1 MSQME
6 ILEITDQDI
15 RRAEALFFPEGASFA
30 DQDNER
36 YAFIKCLDK
45 SIHLQAC
52 PGSGKTTALLAKL
65 YLLSEKMP
73 FENNRGICCL
83 THTNVA
89 IDIIKK
95 RLGDKADRLFHYPN
109 FFGTIQSFVD
119 RYLAI
124 PAFIKFFG
132 YRPKYVNDEIVEA
145 KLSQFKGELDRDGWI
160 RLQMKNKGR
169 QNSVEFVINEIHL
182 SLEENNKI
190 ILKGK
195 NRQILLKDE
204 KSPAYK
210 LIEKIRIENILKQG
224 YLTYED
230 AYSLADVYIRDY
242 SEMLRSAFSSRFKFV
257 FVDEAQDT
265 SETQVYIIER
275 LFDDSVIIQW
285 IGDANQAILN
295 ESSDMTVGW
304 KPQKSSKY
312 ELLEVKDSRRI
323 SQPIAN
329 LVKTVAVH
337 PYDELKGTNIYIKPI
352 IILYRTENITK
363 VLERFVEIVSE
374 RKLDK
379 VARETGNPIKAV
391 GWVGK
396 SAAKLSIKSYFPE
409 YNKVTTI
416 KRKRYFKNLYTM
428 LCFAPSMSP
437 KEFMDSYLD
446 CILEVLYLSGIKNGE
461 KYHSRTSFIRLL
473 KDKDEKFL
481 LKIQSKLADWYVE
494 IRNNKLN
501 NNDVDGF
508 NSLFNRVESY
518 LLRFL
523 TNQLKLEI
531 NQQSRTYLSQKIVNG
546 ISPQQVRNKNI
557 YRSSKYINIEVEVGT
572 VHSVKGETHTATLYL
587 ETMYHGKTCC
597 EYLIDQITGR
607 QSKGNGVYKSQA
619 LRIAHVAFSRP
630 THLLCIAFD
639 KANNCEDELKKSNI
653 FEVISL

>member
-1 MSQME
+1 ME

-15 RRAEALFFPEGASFA
+15 RRAEALFFPEGGSFA
-30 DQDNER
+30 DQNNER
-36 YAFIKCLDK
+36 YRFIKYLDR
-45 SIHLQAC
+45 SIRLQAC

-124 PAFIKFFG
+124 PAFIRIFG
-132 YRPKYVNDEIVEA
+132 PRPKYVNDEIVES
-145 KLSQFKGELDRDGWI
+145 KLSRFKRELDGNGWI
-160 RLQMKNKGR
+160 RLQMGKKG
-169 QNSVEFVINEIHL
+169 QENSVEFVINEIKL
-182 SLEENNKI
+182 SFDDNNKI
-190 ILKGK
+190 IFKGK
-195 NRQILLKDE
+195 NGKNLLKDE
-204 KSPAYK
+204 KSTAYAIIK
-210 LIEKIRIENILKQG
+210 EIRVEKILKEG
-224 YLTYED
+224 YLTYDD
-230 AYSLADVYIRDY
+230 AYSLANAYIRDY

-265 SETQVYIIER
+265 LKTQVDIIKS
-275 LFDDSVIIQW
+275 LFDHSVIIQW
-285 IGDANQAILN
+285 IGDVNQAIFN
-295 ESSDMTVGW
+295 DSDDMAEVW
-304 KPQKSSKY
+304 KPQKISK
-312 ELLEVKDSRRI
+312 LEVKDSRRI
-323 SQPIAN
+323 SQPIAD
-329 LVKTVAVH
+329 LVKTVAVD
-337 PYDELKGTNIYIKPI
+337 PYDELRGTNVDIKPI
-352 IILYRTENITK
+352 IILYNAQNITN

-374 RKLDK
+374 RNLDK
-379 VARETGNPIKAV
+379 VATESGNPIKAV

-396 SAAKLSIKSYFPE
+396 SGSKLSIKNYFPE
-409 YNKVTTI
+409 YNKLTTI
-416 KRKRYFKNLYTM
+416 KRKPYFKNLYTM
-428 LCFAPSMSP
+428 LCYAPSLSP

-461 KYHSRTSFIRLL
+461 KYHSKSSFVRLL

-481 LKIQSKLADWYVE
+481 LKFRSKLAKWYVE

-501 NNDVDGF
+501 NNDMDGVNKIF
-508 NSLFNRVESY
+508 KCISSFSLD
-518 LLRFL
+518 LLA
-523 TNQLKLEI
+523 NQLRLEI

-557 YRSSKYINIEVEVGT
+557 YRSGKYSNIEVEVGT

-587 ETMYHGKTCC
+587 ETMYYGKRCC
-597 EYLIDQITGR
+597 EYLIDKMIGGQNKKI
-607 QSKGNGVYKSQA
+607 GVHESRA
-619 LRIAHVAFSRP
+619 LRIAYVAFSRP

-639 KANNCEDELKKSNI
+639 KANNCEDKLRRSNKI
-653 FEVISL
+653 EVINLQ

>member
-1 MSQME
+1 MSLME

-15 RRAEALFFPEGASFA
+15 RRAEALFFPEGGTFA
-30 DQDNER
+30 DQNNER
-36 YAFIKCLDK
+36 YRFIKCLDR
-45 SIHLQAC
+45 SICLQAC

-124 PAFIKFFG
+124 PAFIRIFG
-132 YRPKYVNDEIVEA
+132 HRPKYVNDEIVED
-145 KLSQFKGELDRDGWI
+145 KLRPFKRELDRDRWI

-169 QNSVEFVINEIHL
+169 QNSVEFVINEIKL
-182 SLEENNKI
+182 SFDDNNKI
-190 ILKGK
+190 IFKGK
-195 NRQILLKDE
+195 NGKNLLKDE
-204 KSPAYK
+204 KSTAYAIIK
-210 LIEKIRIENILKQG
+210 EIRVEKILKEG
-224 YLTYED
+224 YLTYDD
-230 AYSLADVYIRDY
+230 AYSLANAYIRDY

-265 SETQVYIIER
+265 LKTQVDIIKS
-275 LFDDSVIIQW
+275 LFDHSVIIQW
-285 IGDANQAILN
+285 IGDVNQAIFN
-295 ESSDMTVGW
+295 DSDDMAEVW
-304 KPQKSSKY
+304 KPQKISK
-312 ELLEVKDSRRI
+312 LEVKDSRRI
-323 SQPIAN
+323 SQPIAD
-329 LVKTVAVH
+329 LVKTVAVD
-337 PYDELKGTNIYIKPI
+337 PYDELRGTNVDIKPI
-352 IILYRTENITK
+352 IILYNAQNITN

-374 RKLDK
+374 RNLDK
-379 VARETGNPIKAV
+379 VATESGNPIKAV

-396 SAAKLSIKSYFPE
+396 SGSKLSIKNYFPE
-409 YNKVTTI
+409 YNKLTTI
-416 KRKRYFKNLYTM
+416 KRKPYFKNLYTM
-428 LCFAPSMSP
+428 LCYAPSLSP

-461 KYHSRTSFIRLL
+461 KYHSKSSFVRLL

-481 LKIQSKLADWYVE
+481 LKFRSKLAKWYVE

-501 NNDVDGF
+501 NNDMDGVNKIF
-508 NSLFNRVESY
+508 KCISSFSLD
-518 LLRFL
+518 LLA
-523 TNQLKLEI
+523 NQLRLEI

-557 YRSSKYINIEVEVGT
+557 YRSGKYSNIEVEVGT

-587 ETMYHGKTCC
+587 ETMYYGKRCC
-597 EYLIDQITGR
+597 EYLIDKMIGGQNKKI
-607 QSKGNGVYKSQA
+607 GVHESRA
-619 LRIAHVAFSRP
+619 LRIAYVAFSRP

-639 KANNCEDELKKSNI
+639 KANNCEDKLRRSNKI
-653 FEVISL
+653 EVINLQ

>member
-1 MSQME
+1 MSLME

-15 RRAEALFFPEGASFA
+15 RRAEALFFPEGGSFA
-30 DQDNER
+30 DQNNER
-36 YAFIKCLDK
+36 YRFIKYLDR
-45 SIHLQAC
+45 SIRLQAC

-124 PAFIKFFG
+124 PAFIRIFG
-132 YRPKYVNDEIVEA
+132 HRPKYVNDEIVED
-145 KLSQFKGELDRDGWI
+145 KLRPFKRELDRDRWI

-169 QNSVEFVINEIHL
+169 QNSVEFVINEIKL
-182 SLEENNKI
+182 SFDDNNKI
-190 ILKGK
+190 IFKGK
-195 NRQILLKDE
+195 NGKNLLKDE
-204 KSPAYK
+204 KSTAYAIIK
-210 LIEKIRIENILKQG
+210 EIRVEKILKEG
-224 YLTYED
+224 YLTYDD
-230 AYSLADVYIRDY
+230 AYSLANAYIRDY

-265 SETQVYIIER
+265 LKTQVDIIKS
-275 LFDDSVIIQW
+275 LFDHSVIIQW
-285 IGDANQAILN
+285 IGDVNQAIFN
-295 ESSDMTVGW
+295 DSDDMAEVW
-304 KPQKSSKY
+304 KPQKISK
-312 ELLEVKDSRRI
+312 LEVKDSRRI
-323 SQPIAN
+323 SQPIAD
-329 LVKTVAVH
+329 LVKTVAVD
-337 PYDELKGTNIYIKPI
+337 PYDELRGTNVDIKPI
-352 IILYRTENITK
+352 IILYNAQNITN

-374 RKLDK
+374 RNLDK
-379 VARETGNPIKAV
+379 VATESGNPIKAV

-396 SAAKLSIKSYFPE
+396 SGSKLSIKNYFPE
-409 YNKVTTI
+409 YNKLTTI
-416 KRKRYFKNLYTM
+416 KRKPYFKNLYTM
-428 LCFAPSMSP
+428 LCYAPSLSP

-446 CILEVLYLSGIKNGE
+446 CILEALYLSGIKNGE
-461 KYHSRTSFIRLL
+461 KYHSKSSFVRLL

-481 LKIQSKLADWYVE
+481 LKFRSKLAKWYVE

-501 NNDVDGF
+501 NNDMDGVNKIF
-508 NSLFNRVESY
+508 KCISSFSLD
-518 LLRFL
+518 LLA
-523 TNQLKLEI
+523 NQLRLEI

-557 YRSSKYINIEVEVGT
+557 YRSGKYSNIEVEVGT

-587 ETMYHGKTCC
+587 ETMYYGKRCC
-597 EYLIDQITGR
+597 EYLIDKMIGGQNKKI
-607 QSKGNGVYKSQA
+607 GVHESRA
-619 LRIAHVAFSRP
+619 LRIAYVAFSRP

-639 KANNCEDELKKSNI
+639 KANNCEDKLRRSNK
-653 FEVISL
+653 FEVINLQ

>member
-1 MSQME
+1 ME

-15 RRAEALFFPEGASFA
+15 RRAESLFFPEGGSFA

-45 SIHLQAC
+45 SIHLRAC

-145 KLSQFKGELDRDGWI
+145 KLGQFKRELDGNRWIGWKTQK
-160 RLQMKNKGR
+160 RR
-169 QNSVEFVINEIHL
+169 PQNSVEFLTYCVKL
-182 SLEENNKI
+182 SFEKNGKI
-190 ILKGK
+190 IFKGT
-195 NRQILLKDE
+195 NRKILLRDE
-204 KSPAYK
+204 KAASYK
-210 LIEKIRIENILKQG
+210 VLMSIRIENILKQG
-224 YLTYED
+224 YLTYDD
-230 AYSLADVYIRDY
+230 AYSLADAYIRDY

-265 SETQVYIIER
+265 SKTQVSIIEN
-275 LFDDSVIIQW
+275 LFGDSVIIQW

-295 ESSDMTVGW
+295 DSSDMTFGW
-304 KPQKSSKY
+304 KPEKNSKY
-312 ELLEVKDSRRI
+312 ELLEIKDSRRI
-323 SQPIAN
+323 SQPIAD
-329 LVKTVAVH
+329 LIKRVAVH
-337 PYDELKGTNIYIKPI
+337 PYNDLKGTELDIKPL
-352 IILYRTENITK
+352 IILYSAENITK

-374 RKLDK
+374 RNLDK

-396 SAAKLSIKSYFPE
+396 NGEKLSIKSYFPE

-416 KRKRYFKNLYTM
+416 KRKPYFKNLYTM

-437 KEFMDSYLD
+437 KEFKDSFFD
-446 CILEVLYLSGIKNGE
+446 CILEVLYLSGIKNGG
-461 KYHSRTSFIRLL
+461 KYHSKSSFVRLL
-473 KDKDEKFL
+473 KDKDEKSL
-481 LKIQSKLADWYVE
+481 LKFQSELAKWYVE

-508 NSLFNRVESY
+508 NSLFNRIESY
-518 LLRFL
+518 LLGFL

-531 NQQSRTYLSQKIVNG
+531 NQQSRTYLSQDIVNG
-546 ISPQQVRNKNI
+546 ISPRQVRNKNI

-587 ETMYHGKTCC
+587 ETMYQGKTCY
-597 EYLIDQITGR
+597 EYLIDQIMGR
-607 QSKGNGVYKSQA
+607 QSKENGRYKSQA
-619 LRIAHVAFSRP
+619 LRIAYVAFSRP
-630 THLLCIAFD
+630 THLLCLAFD
-639 KANNCEDELKKSNI
+639 KANNCEDELRESNK
-653 FEVISL
+653 FEVINL

>member
-6 ILEITDQDI
+6 ILELTDQDI
-15 RRAEALFFPEGASFA
+15 RRAESLFFPEGGSFA
-30 DQDNER
+30 DQNNER
-36 YAFIKCLDK
+36 YRFIKCLDK
-45 SIHLQAC
+45 SIHLRAC

-95 RLGDKADRLFHYPN
+95 RLGDKADRLFRYPN

-119 RYLAI
+119 RYLGI
-124 PAFIKFFG
+124 PAFIRIFG
-132 YRPKYVNDEIVEA
+132 HRPKYVNDEMVEA
-145 KLSQFKGELDRDGWI
+145 KLSQFKGELNRDRWI
-160 RLQMKNKGR
+160 RLQMKNKKR
-169 QNSVEFVINEIHL
+169 QDSVEFVINEIRL
-182 SLEENNKI
+182 SFEGNNKI
-190 ILKGK
+190 IFK
-195 NRQILLKDE
+195 NRKGDTLLKDE
-204 KSPAYK
+204 KSPAYE
-210 LIEKIRIENILKQG
+210 LIKNIRIENILKEG
-224 YLTYED
+224 YLTYDD
-230 AYSLADVYIRDY
+230 AYTLANAYIRDY
-242 SEMLRSAFSSRFKFV
+242 SDTLRKAFSSRFKYV

-265 SETQVYIIER
+265 SKTQVSIIES
-275 LFDDSVIIQW
+275 LFNDSVIIQW

-295 ESSDMTVGW
+295 DSSDMAEGW
-304 KPQKSSKY
+304 EPQESGKY

-329 LVKTVAVH
+329 LLKTVAVH
-337 PYDELKGTNIYIKPI
+337 PYDELKGTNIDIKPI

-374 RKLDK
+374 RNLDK
-379 VARETGNPIKAV
+379 IARESGNPIKAV

-396 SAAKLSIKSYFPE
+396 NESRLSIKEYFPE

-416 KRKRYFKNLYTM
+416 KRKPYFKNLFTM

-437 KEFMDSYLD
+437 KEFKDSFFD
-446 CILEVLYLSGIKNGE
+446 CILEVLYLSGIKNGG
-461 KYHSRTSFIRLL
+461 KYHSKTSFVRLL
-473 KDKDEKFL
+473 KDKDENFL
-481 LKIQSKLADWYVE
+481 LKFQSKLAKWYVE
-494 IRNNKLN
+494 IRNKIL

-508 NSLFNRVESY
+508 NSLFSRIESY
-518 LLRFL
+518 LLGLL
-523 TNQLKLEI
+523 TNQLKLKI
-531 NQQSRTYLSQKIVNG
+531 NQQSRTYLSEKNING

-557 YRSSKYINIEVEVGT
+557 YRSSKYSNIEVEVGT

-587 ETMYHGKTCC
+587 ETMYYGKRCC
-597 EYLIDQITGR
+597 EYLIDKMIGGQNKKI
-607 QSKGNGVYKSQA
+607 GVHESRA

-639 KANNCEDELKKSNI
+639 KANNCEDKLRRSNKI
-653 FEVISL
+653 EVINL